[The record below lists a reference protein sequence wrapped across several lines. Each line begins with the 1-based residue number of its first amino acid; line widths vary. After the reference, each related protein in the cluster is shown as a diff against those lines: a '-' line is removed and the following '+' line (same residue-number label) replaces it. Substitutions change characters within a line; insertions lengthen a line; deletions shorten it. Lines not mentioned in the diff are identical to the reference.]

1 MKSYVVQYSQVNRKM
16 NLFKKV
22 SFWIIFLLLFEF
34 MFFISISFSYQR
46 RSASNEHEIRLPS
59 LVLIGVVVSKDAS
72 SSVATL
78 QNKQTGKTD
87 IIKIGENILD
97 FTLHQVFDN
106 RVILKKGERSFQ
118 IILGKGR
125 MIKAVK
131 PLQKKPAEAQLPVP
145 KDEPIEG
152 PGLDANI
159 IRKEF
164 NRSEIERRIEKEWAL
179 IIEKTRFVPN
189 MVKGNVSGFKILN
202 FPENT
207 ILTEIGLVKNDILKE
222 INGVELNNVA
232 MMFDLFD
239 RFKNDSQF
247 NVSILRGGKLLR
259 ILYLLK

>member
-1 MKSYVVQYSQVNRKM
+1 MSI
-16 NLFKKV
+16 FKKV
-22 SFWIIFLLLFEF
+22 RFGIILFPLFTFLLL
-34 MFFISISFSYQR
+34 IPVSFSSQR
-46 RSASNEHEIRLPS
+46 ISASNEQEIRLPS

-87 IIKIGENILD
+87 TLRIGERILD
-97 FTLHQVFDN
+97 FTLDQVFEN
-106 RVILKKGERSFQ
+106 RIILKKGERSFQ
-118 IILGKGR
+118 ILLGKGR
-125 MIKAVK
+125 VIRAVE
-131 PLQKKPAEAQLPVP
+131 PVQRKPAEAQMPVLKNNP
-145 KDEPIEG
+145 LEN
-152 PGLDANI
+152 PGLDPNVI
-159 IRKEF
+159 KKEF
-164 NRSEIERRIEKEWAL
+164 NRSEIERRLEKEWAL

-189 MVKGNVSGFKILN
+189 MVKGNISGFKILN

-207 ILTEIGLVKNDILKE
+207 ILTEIGIVKNDILKE

>member
-1 MKSYVVQYSQVNRKM
+1 MI
-16 NLFKKV
+16 
-22 SFWIIFLLLFEF
+22 SFLLFEF
-34 MFFISISFSYQR
+34 MFFISISFSSQGI
-46 RSASNEHEIRLPS
+46 SASNEQEIRLPT
-59 LVLIGVVVSKDAS
+59 LVLIGVVVSNDAS

-87 IIKIGENILD
+87 IIKIGERILD
-97 FTLHQVFDN
+97 FTLLQVFDN
-106 RVILKKGERSFQ
+106 RIILKKGERSFQ

-131 PLQKKPAEAQLPVP
+131 PVQRKPDEAQLPAL
-145 KDEPIEG
+145 KDEPIG
-152 PGLDANI
+152 GSGLDANI

-164 NRSEIERRIEKEWAL
+164 NRSEIEKRLEKEWAL

-189 MVKGNVSGFKILN
+189 IVKGNISGFKILD

-222 INGVELNNVA
+222 INGAELNNVA

-247 NVSILRGGKLLR
+247 NISILRGGKLLR

>member
-1 MKSYVVQYSQVNRKM
+1 M
-16 NLFKKV
+16 NLFKKI
-22 SFWIIFLLLFEF
+22 SFWTIFLLLFEF
-34 MFFISISFSYQR
+34 MFFISISFSSQGI
-46 RSASNEHEIRLPS
+46 SASNEQEIRLPS
-59 LVLIGVVVSKDAS
+59 LVLIGVVVSKDPF

-106 RVILKKGERSFQ
+106 RIILKKGERSFQ

-131 PLQKKPAEAQLPVP
+131 SAQKKPDEAQLPGP
-145 KDEPIEG
+145 KDEPTGG

-164 NRSEIERRIEKEWAL
+164 NRSEIEKRLEKEWAE
-179 IIEKTRFVPN
+179 IIEKTKFVPN
-189 MVKGNVSGFKILN
+189 MVKGNVSGFKILD

-222 INGVELNNVA
+222 INGAELNNIA

>member
-1 MKSYVVQYSQVNRKM
+1 M

-22 SFWIIFLLLFEF
+22 RFCMISFLLFEF
-34 MFFISISFSYQR
+34 LFFISISFSSQR
-46 RSASNEHEIRLPS
+46 ISASNEHEIRFPS
-59 LVLIGVVVSKDAS
+59 LVLIGVVVSKNAS

-87 IIKIGENILD
+87 IIKIGERILD
-97 FTLHQVFDN
+97 FTLHQVFYN
-106 RVILKKGERSFQ
+106 RIILKKGERSFQ
-118 IILGKGR
+118 ILLGKGR
-125 MIKAVK
+125 MIQAVK
-131 PLQKKPAEAQLPVP
+131 SVQNKPDEAQLPVL
-145 KDEPIEG
+145 KDEAIEG
-152 PGLDANI
+152 SGLDTNI

-164 NRSEIERRIEKEWAL
+164 NRSEIERRFEKEWEL

-189 MVKGNVSGFKILN
+189 MVKGNISGFKILN

-207 ILTEIGLVKNDILKE
+207 ILTEIGIVKNDILKE

>member
-1 MKSYVVQYSQVNRKM
+1 M
-16 NLFKKV
+16 NLFMKV
-22 SFWIIFLLLFEF
+22 RFCIISFLLFEF
-34 MFFISISFSYQR
+34 MFFISISFSSQGI
-46 RSASNEHEIRLPS
+46 SASNEQEIRLPS

-106 RVILKKGERSFQ
+106 RIILKKGERSFQ
-118 IILGKGR
+118 IFLGKGS

-131 PLQKKPAEAQLPVP
+131 PVQKKPDEAQLRVP
-145 KDEPIEG
+145 KDESIEN

-164 NRSEIERRIEKEWAL
+164 NRSEIEKRLEKEWAE

-189 MVKGNVSGFKILN
+189 MVKGNISGFKILN

-207 ILTEIGLVKNDILKE
+207 VLTEIGIVKNDIIKE
-222 INGVELNNVA
+222 INGAELNNVA
-232 MMFDLFD
+232 MMFDLFN

-247 NVSILRGGKLLR
+247 NISILRNGKLLR